1 MKAPARATPALTRRG
16 ARMKSPPKA
25 RSAALELEELEAA
38 EPVAVPVP
46 EPDAPEL
53 VAAEDVD
60 VAEEDCVAGVAGE
73 THLIVE
79 VGGGKTVTYFHSASR
94 RTKRKTRRFEKHW

>member
-1 MKAPARATPALTRRG
+1 MR
-16 ARMKSPPKA
+16 SPPKA

-60 VAEEDCVAGVAGE
+60 VAEEDCVAGVVPFGFTSNEAE
-73 THLIVE
+73 DAKI
-79 VGGGKTVTYFHSASR
+79 
-94 RTKRKTRRFEKHW
+94 